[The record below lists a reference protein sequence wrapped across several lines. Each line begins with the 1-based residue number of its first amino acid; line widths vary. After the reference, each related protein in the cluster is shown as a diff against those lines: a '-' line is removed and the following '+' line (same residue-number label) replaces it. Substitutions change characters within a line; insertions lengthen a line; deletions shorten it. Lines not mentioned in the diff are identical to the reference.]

1 MYICLTKTKKELKMK
16 KVVFTIDVTKVH
28 SEKKLQMVKMIK
40 EQLGLGL
47 KDAKELCD
55 EIWQRGE
62 VTYEVGKN
70 FNIKRLI
77 DAVKEHSSTFS
88 STLSVKSNDRL
99 VKIMSLG
106 MCDKDHYLEYMSENF
121 VVKDGFIEELL
132 KDKDKSELTY
142 LFNKY
147 FVIG

>member
-1 MYICLTKTKKELKMK
+1 
-16 KVVFTIDVTKVH
+16 
-28 SEKKLQMVKMIK
+28 MIK

-55 EIWQRGE
+55 EICQKGE

-70 FNIKRLI
+70 FDIKRLTST
-77 DAVKEHSSTFS
+77 VKEYSSKFN
-88 STLSVKSNDRL
+88 STLRVKSNDRL
-99 VKIMSLG
+99 VKLMSLG
-106 MCDKDHYLEYMSENF
+106 ICDKEHYLDYMSEHFLANE
-121 VVKDGFIEELL
+121 GFIEDLL

-147 FVIG
+147 FVID